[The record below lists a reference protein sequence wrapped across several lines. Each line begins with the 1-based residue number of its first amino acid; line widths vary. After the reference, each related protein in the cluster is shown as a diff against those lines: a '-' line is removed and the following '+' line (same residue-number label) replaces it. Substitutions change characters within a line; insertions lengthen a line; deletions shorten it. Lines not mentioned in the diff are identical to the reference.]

1 MSENTP
7 SLASSTVSTGF
18 PSYRPPKV
26 AALFLV
32 HFDTRAGYTLEW
44 SKTTG
49 DVSLDGLD
57 YKLMP
62 SGIHEFD
69 TSTVLLSH
77 LYDKTLYYG
86 LSRFRQINLNTGDE
100 NSRDNIK
107 MYSLGILVEPLD
119 ALSSK
124 KTALWKP
131 NDFINNGWEYINQ
144 LDDTLGQ
151 YLAERDYETGET
163 SRLETL
169 FGLLA
174 SPLLSVKGP
183 SHAANL
189 DNHLLNT
196 LPDLLDQLGPLVF
209 PVYKLSL
216 LRKNVLLF
224 NGHDRPVD
232 FFTAGAFSYLLLLL
246 SVVPKDLDTVTKEEK
261 NNYFSQPIYSVGL
274 GDLDRDPSVFGLR
287 GFIGSTT
294 DEILKH
300 QLQIY
305 DYGVLLPSNGQS
317 SRIFASGD
325 SSPTVKAT
333 LKDYHKF
340 KIIYKEVFSG
350 LLAAQAAASVST
362 DDLASIRSSSSRL
375 SVRHGYPFVRDVLLL
390 DSEPSWWLEDATSAI
405 SWREYVWLAFSWFA
419 SAGTVGQ
426 TSIETSQAPAHH
438 QHGQKERLA
447 RLVNVVG
454 YFHKLSRKWFYVIN
468 NIILEELGERR
479 GSVADQTA
487 STTPDH
493 DETHD
498 ALLLS
503 LTSDS
508 KITVELTYQDITD
521 MELDP
526 YSDQD
531 LDFVRQFVMLY
542 WGTIVDGVEIGI
554 GIQGVCC

>member
-1 MSENTP
+1 MSENAP
-7 SLASSTVSTGF
+7 SLASSMGSASF

-44 SKTTG
+44 SKTIR
-49 DVSLDGLD
+49 DISLEGLD

-69 TSTVLLSH
+69 GSTVLLSH
-77 LYDKTLYYG
+77 LHDKTLYYG
-86 LSRFRQINLNTGDE
+86 LSRFRQMNLNTGDE
-100 NSRDNIK
+100 NSRENIK
-107 MYSLGILVEPLD
+107 MYSLGLLVEPLNG
-119 ALSSK
+119 LSSK
-124 KTALWKP
+124 TSNLWKP

-144 LDDTLGQ
+144 LDDILGQ
-151 YLAERDYETGET
+151 YLAEKDYKNGNTA
-163 SRLETL
+163 RLDAL
-169 FGLLA
+169 FLLLV
-174 SPLLSVKGP
+174 SPLLQIQGP
-183 SHAANL
+183 GHAANL
-189 DNHLLNT
+189 DNHLLNK

-224 NGHDRPVD
+224 NGHDAPVD
-232 FFTAGAFSYLLLLL
+232 FFTAGSFGYLLLLL

-261 NNYFSQPIYSVGL
+261 NNYYSQPVYCVGL

-300 QLQIY
+300 QLQVY
-305 DYGVLLPSNGQS
+305 DYGVLLPANGQS
-317 SRIFASGD
+317 SQVFASGD
-325 SSPTVKAT
+325 SASNIKAT

-340 KIIYKEVFSG
+340 KIIYKEAFSG
-350 LLAAQAAASVST
+350 QGTQAAASMST

-375 SVRHGYPFVRDVLLL
+375 SVRHGYPFVRDDLLF

-405 SWREYVWLAFSWFA
+405 SWREYIWLAFSWFA

-426 TSIETSQAPAHH
+426 TSIDMSQTPAHH
-438 QHGQKERLA
+438 HHEQKERLA
-447 RLVNVVG
+447 RLVNLVG
-454 YFHKLSRKWFYVIN
+454 YFHKLTRKWFYVIN

-479 GSVADQTA
+479 GSVVDDAA
-487 STTPDH
+487 AAAHNH

-526 YSDQD
+526 YSEQD
-531 LDFVRQFVMLY
+531 LDFVRQFVVLY
-542 WGTIVDGVEIGI
+542 WGSIVDTVDIGI
-554 GIQGVCC
+554 GLQGVCC